1 MQIVNNRL
9 IIDED
14 ELIMDCKRIESIVR
28 GFMYSKGHKDSTVEV
43 EFYPCQYNDETHQ
56 IWNDL
61 VIHLIHSN
69 GNESYIICTTD
80 SYVPTLV
87 NVDGEFKFYYV
98 FEFGSETV
106 TDEYTL
112 LNGSYPGM
120 VSLEQMIWQ
129 HLQKTFNTSNYTIT
143 LNGGN

>member
-14 ELIMDCKRIESIVR
+14 ELIMDCKRIEFIVR
-28 GFMYSKGHKDSTVEV
+28 GFMYSKGHKDSTVETT
-43 EFYPCQYNDETHQ
+43 FYPEQYNEETHHL
-56 IWNDL
+56 WNDL
-61 VIHLIHSN
+61 EIHLHHPN
-69 GNESYIICTTD
+69 GTD
-80 SYVPTLV
+80 SYICCSTDSYTPTLV
-87 NVDGEFKFYYV
+87 NVDGKFKFYYV
-98 FEFGSETV
+98 FEFGSETL

-120 VSLEQMIWQ
+120 IPLEQMIWD
-129 HLQKTFNTSNYTIT
+129 HLQKTFDTSNYTIT

>member
-9 IIDED
+9 IIEET
-14 ELIMDCKRIESIVR
+14 ELTMDCKRIESIVR
-28 GFMYSKGHKDSTVEV
+28 GFMYSKGHADSFVEV
-43 EFYPCQYNDETHQ
+43 EFCQGQYNEETHQ

-61 VIHLIHSN
+61 VIHLIHAN
-69 GNESYIICTTD
+69 GCESFIICTTD
-80 SYVPTLV
+80 SYVPNLV
-87 NVDGEFKFYYV
+87 NIDDKFKFYYV
-98 FEFGSETV
+98 FEFGSETI

-129 HLQKTFNTSNYTIT
+129 HLQKTFDTASYNIT

>member
-9 IIDED
+9 IIEET
-14 ELIMDCKRIESIVR
+14 ELPMDCKRIESTVR
-28 GFMYSKGHKDSTVEV
+28 GFMYSIGHNDSSVEV
-43 EFYPCQYNDETHQ
+43 KFYEGQYNEETHH

-61 VIHLIHSN
+61 VIHLSHAN
-69 GNESYIICTTD
+69 GNESFIICTTD

-120 VSLEQMIWQ
+120 EQKIWK
-129 HLQKTFNTSNYTIT
+129 HLQKTFDTASYTIT